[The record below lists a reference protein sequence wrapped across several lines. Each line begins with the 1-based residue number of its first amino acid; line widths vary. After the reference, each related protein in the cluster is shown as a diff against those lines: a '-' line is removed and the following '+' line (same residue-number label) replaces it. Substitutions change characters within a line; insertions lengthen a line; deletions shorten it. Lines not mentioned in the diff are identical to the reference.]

1 MTATLLSLTDRLPP
15 EAPVRRDL
23 TLQFVAYVHLLSEL
37 AINLPPPCPSELIDQ
52 LVHTTDPAERDRLA
66 TLIARSAP

>member
-1 MTATLLSLTDRLPP
+1 MTAAVLSLTDRLPP

-37 AINLPPPCPSELIDQ
+37 AINLPPPSPSELIDA
-52 LVHTTDPAERDRLA
+52 LVHETDPTRRQQLA
-66 TLIARSAP
+66 DAIARSAP

>member
-1 MTATLLSLTDRLPP
+1 MTAARFIRLQPP
-15 EAPVRRDL
+15 EPPVNPRERL
-23 TLQFVAYVHLLSEL
+23 AEAAMRFLLRQ
-37 AINLPPPCPSELIDQ
+37 APPPCPSELIDQ